1 MDAEFRRLNEI
12 DDYEDFSDYAID
24 VEGILWSLKYKEPRK
39 RKLIWLSLIH
49 I

>member
-24 VEGILWSLKYKEPRK
+24 VE
-39 RKLIWLSLIH
+39 LSLIH